1 MYISLQECIFSWKHA
16 KKCRATLFKR
26 GCVSVL
32 GRVQLPGSQGLF
44 IMEQSR
50 ACGVSVHKLQQGL
63 PGFECP
69 SAHSLA
75 GAKCTSVP
83 PLLPRPRSPSSG
95 AEPLGHTRFSTR
107 GGCSSSAASGLCSP
121 AAGTTCSGLSIT
133 TAVPRNARSHPGS
146 LLINSCHPTEHPSQP
161 RVSGRSRA
169 AVVAKSPFP
178 NVARGLSS
186 CFSHGSAAATPQP
199 EILPPVH
206 SASHLPSS
214 FSLTCLLW
222 LHPACSQPLSVCT
235 GSPGMFGH
243 SWDILLPYF
252 TPLLDSMHPLSRIL
266 ISILNKQVFNVLVL
280 CVDASSVKKYWCPVK
295 LAQGFGNA
303 FKCNYTM
310 KQSPSY
316 LASKTFIK

>member
-1 MYISLQECIFSWKHA
+1 MYICLQECIFSWKHA

-50 ACGVSVHKLQQGL
+50 VCGVSVHKLQQGL

-133 TAVPRNARSHPGS
+133 TAVPRDARPHPGS
-146 LLINSCHPTEHPSQP
+146 LLINSCHPTEHPSHHGCLAGAGQQWWQSP
-161 RVSGRSRA
+161 LFLTWLVVSHPASAMVLLLLPLSQRS
-169 AVVAKSPFP
+169 FP
-178 NVARGLSS
+178 L
-186 CFSHGSAAATPQP
+186 FT
-199 EILPPVH
+199 LPPISPPP
-206 SASHLPSS
+206 SASPVCFGCTQPVLSPCLSAQDLLECLDIPGTSS
-214 FSLTCLLW
+214 SPTSLHFWIPCI
-222 LHPACSQPLSVCT
+222 P
-235 GSPGMFGH
+235 
-243 SWDILLPYF
+243 
-252 TPLLDSMHPLSRIL
+252 
-266 ISILNKQVFNVLVL
+266 
-280 CVDASSVKKYWCPVK
+280 
-295 LAQGFGNA
+295 
-303 FKCNYTM
+303 
-310 KQSPSY
+310 
-316 LASKTFIK
+316 